1 MKDVN
6 KNCPCEKYESS
17 FEVKNYKKFDHELTS
32 ELKRIMK
39 LLIKPKKGFLDL
51 SEPRDKFPEPS
62 NLKFLNGFSDVL
74 SSDELSEY
82 VTGVIVDSGT
92 AISMISSGSWKL
104 PKVMM
109 HKNIVTGVRIDQGR
123 VPLFGTYDEKVTQG
137 LDGLHD
143 KCLMLKKNNCHFTT
157 WKIEFKISDQWP
169 SSLAV
174 IDNALTSARYASVT
188 QSTGMIPIINLQ
200 IKNLPKANYSIFRAL
215 DAHHKILSTLF
226 SSLNQYHVSLENL
239 ILMLAIIEP
248 GINNPAYHQPC
259 TLADYTSSLLSKVLP
274 ASVPA
279 IIFTHTNNSP
289 EEKFIINLNAL
300 ARDSNPK
307 SWKLSFHCLRTAGNP
322 SKNIS
327 MSTLALID
335 NLKKISEASDGQAD
349 EQELYQSLI
358 RHWD

>member
-1 MKDVN
+1 
-6 KNCPCEKYESS
+6 
-17 FEVKNYKKFDHELTS
+17 
-32 ELKRIMK
+32 MK

-51 SEPRDKFPEPS
+51 SEPRDKFPAPS
-62 NLKFLNGFSDVL
+62 SLKFLNGFSDVL

-82 VTGVIVDSGT
+82 VTGVIVDSGAT
-92 AISMISSGSWKL
+92 FSMISSGSWKL

-109 HKNIVTGVRIDQGR
+109 LKNIVTGVRIDQGR
-123 VPLFGTYDEKVTQG
+123 VPLFGTYDEK
-137 LDGLHD
+137 
-143 KCLMLKKNNCHFTT
+143 
-157 WKIEFKISDQWP
+157 WP

-174 IDNALTSARYASVT
+174 MDNAQVSARYASVS
-188 QSTGMIPIINLQ
+188 QSTGMVPIIHVQ
-200 IKNLPKANYSIFRAL
+200 IKNLPKASYSIFRAL

-248 GINNPAYHQPC
+248 GINNPAYYQPC

-279 IIFTHTNNSP
+279 IILTHANNGP

-322 SKNIS
+322 SKNVS

-335 NLKKISEASDGQAD
+335 NFKKFSEASEGQAD
-349 EQELYQSLI
+349 IQELYKILLRNQ
-358 RHWD
+358 D